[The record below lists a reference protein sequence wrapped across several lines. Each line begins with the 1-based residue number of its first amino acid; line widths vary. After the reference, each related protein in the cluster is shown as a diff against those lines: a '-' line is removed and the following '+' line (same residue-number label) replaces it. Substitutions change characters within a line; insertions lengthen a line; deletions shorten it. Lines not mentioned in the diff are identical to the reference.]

1 MIEIRVQGNGSLWV
15 DKVSLMPEQNRRG
28 WRSDVV
34 EAIKESRPAVIRWGG
49 SAVDPGAYRWKGGIG
64 DRDLRVPFH
73 NTNWGRIDSNDVGI
87 GEFCEFCEFVGAEP
101 LVCVSFSDGAAS
113 AADLVDYCN
122 GAGRHNLGSPPRGR
136 WSSRALQGEIL
147 AAWQRAER

>member
-1 MIEIRVQGNGSLWV
+1 
-15 DKVSLMPEQNRRG
+15 MPEQNRRG
-28 WRSDVV
+28 WRRDVV
-34 EAIKESRPAVIRWGG
+34 EAIKESRSAVIRWGG

-87 GEFCEFCEFVGAEP
+87 GEFCEFCELVGAEP

-113 AADLVDYCN
+113 AAT
-122 GAGRHNLGSPPRGR
+122 
-136 WSSRALQGEIL
+136 SSITATARQTQPGEP
-147 AAWQRAER
+147 AARPMVIPGPTR